1 MANQVASPRLTPK
14 FIEALGYAARKH
26 AMQTRKASEVPYLGH
41 LLSVAGL
48 VIEADGTETQAI
60 AALLHDAAED
70 QGGERTLAEIDEKF
84 GAGVASIV
92 AECSDT
98 FETPKPPWH
107 ARKERY
113 IDHLRVASEGAVLVS
128 LADKLDNA
136 RAILRD
142 FRALENE
149 VWQRFSV
156 QDPQLHLWYYRSLLE
171 VFGQRTH
178 SWMVGELRDVIDT
191 LEQAV
196 NRQSAQP
203 NGGKMDTWDAI
214 CARRNVRQY
223 TPEPVSEADLNR
235 IAEAGWRA
243 PSAKNRQPWDFVIVT
258 DKAQLQELSTV
269 WRGAGHIAGAAAAI
283 VLVVPEPPDDRRL
296 VTDQYDVGQATMAMM
311 IAATD
316 LGIGTGH
323 SSVGDQDKARAILGV
338 PDDHLAAF
346 MLGIGYPAD
355 RPLRPIRKPDRRPF
369 DEVVHRG
376 RW

>member
-1 MANQVASPRLTPK
+1 MANQVAPPRLTPK

-26 AMQTRKASEVPYLGH
+26 AMQTRKASEVLYLGH

-191 LEQAV
+191 LELAV
-196 NRQSAQP
+196 NRQSA
-203 NGGKMDTWDAI
+203 
-214 CARRNVRQY
+214 
-223 TPEPVSEADLNR
+223 
-235 IAEAGWRA
+235 
-243 PSAKNRQPWDFVIVT
+243 
-258 DKAQLQELSTV
+258 
-269 WRGAGHIAGAAAAI
+269 
-283 VLVVPEPPDDRRL
+283 
-296 VTDQYDVGQATMAMM
+296 
-311 IAATD
+311 
-316 LGIGTGH
+316 
-323 SSVGDQDKARAILGV
+323 
-338 PDDHLAAF
+338 
-346 MLGIGYPAD
+346 
-355 RPLRPIRKPDRRPF
+355 
-369 DEVVHRG
+369 
-376 RW
+376 

>member
-113 IDHLRVASEGAVLVS
+113 IDHLRVASEDAVLVS

-191 LEQAV
+191 LELAV
-196 NRQSAQP
+196 NRQSA
-203 NGGKMDTWDAI
+203 
-214 CARRNVRQY
+214 
-223 TPEPVSEADLNR
+223 
-235 IAEAGWRA
+235 
-243 PSAKNRQPWDFVIVT
+243 
-258 DKAQLQELSTV
+258 
-269 WRGAGHIAGAAAAI
+269 
-283 VLVVPEPPDDRRL
+283 
-296 VTDQYDVGQATMAMM
+296 
-311 IAATD
+311 
-316 LGIGTGH
+316 
-323 SSVGDQDKARAILGV
+323 
-338 PDDHLAAF
+338 
-346 MLGIGYPAD
+346 
-355 RPLRPIRKPDRRPF
+355 
-369 DEVVHRG
+369 
-376 RW
+376 

>member
-1 MANQVASPRLTPK
+1 MANQLASPRLTPK

-26 AMQTRKASEVPYLGH
+26 ATQTRKASEVPYLGH

-98 FETPKPPWH
+98 FEAPKPPWR

-113 IDHLRVASEGAVLVS
+113 IDHLRVASEDAVLVS

-142 FRALENE
+142 FRALGNE

-156 QDPQLHLWYYRSLLE
+156 QDPQLQLWYYRSLLE

-178 SWMVGELRDVIDT
+178 SWMVGELRDVFDA

-196 NRQSAQP
+196 NRQSA
-203 NGGKMDTWDAI
+203 
-214 CARRNVRQY
+214 
-223 TPEPVSEADLNR
+223 
-235 IAEAGWRA
+235 
-243 PSAKNRQPWDFVIVT
+243 
-258 DKAQLQELSTV
+258 
-269 WRGAGHIAGAAAAI
+269 
-283 VLVVPEPPDDRRL
+283 
-296 VTDQYDVGQATMAMM
+296 
-311 IAATD
+311 
-316 LGIGTGH
+316 
-323 SSVGDQDKARAILGV
+323 
-338 PDDHLAAF
+338 
-346 MLGIGYPAD
+346 
-355 RPLRPIRKPDRRPF
+355 
-369 DEVVHRG
+369 
-376 RW
+376 

>member
-70 QGGERTLAEIDEKF
+70 QGGEPTLAEIDEKF

-98 FETPKPPWH
+98 FEAPKPPWR

-113 IDHLRVASEGAVLVS
+113 IDHLRVASEDAVLVS

-142 FRALENE
+142 FRALGNE

-156 QDPQLHLWYYRSLLE
+156 QDPQLQLWYYRSLLE

-178 SWMVGELRDVIDT
+178 SWMVGELRDVFDA

-196 NRQSAQP
+196 NRQSA
-203 NGGKMDTWDAI
+203 
-214 CARRNVRQY
+214 
-223 TPEPVSEADLNR
+223 
-235 IAEAGWRA
+235 
-243 PSAKNRQPWDFVIVT
+243 
-258 DKAQLQELSTV
+258 
-269 WRGAGHIAGAAAAI
+269 
-283 VLVVPEPPDDRRL
+283 
-296 VTDQYDVGQATMAMM
+296 
-311 IAATD
+311 
-316 LGIGTGH
+316 
-323 SSVGDQDKARAILGV
+323 
-338 PDDHLAAF
+338 
-346 MLGIGYPAD
+346 
-355 RPLRPIRKPDRRPF
+355 
-369 DEVVHRG
+369 
-376 RW
+376 